1 MIRII
6 FNNSF
11 YYNYINNTL
20 KKKFNG
26 IGGYNTEYAPNYE
39 LGYHKLNEMRKLK
52 GIRFHA
58 YKNFGLSKKPNDIN
72 KINKESLTFL
82 FGDKII
88 SK

>member
-11 YYNYINNTL
+11 YYNFINNTL
-20 KKKFNG
+20 NKPLKGN
-26 IGGYNTEYAPNYE
+26 GYNTEYAPNYE

-58 YKNFGLSKKPNDIN
+58 YKNYGLSKKPNDIK